1 MHHFTVESKSMGFRG
16 FRIGVILRVLLLQ
29 AAMLACAGLINNH
42 QFWFSGLVLALL
54 IVGQVIE
61 LIAYVERTNHHITQ
75 FLESIRHSDFSTSF
89 ASKGLGRSFERL
101 TLAFNEVIREFKKNR
116 AEKEEHFN
124 YLQTVVQ
131 HVSIGILAFRKD
143 GKVDMF
149 NNAVKRLLS
158 LNTLKDVSELERIKH
173 GLPEILLKLR
183 AGDSMIIKLFV
194 GDELLQLLVR
204 ATEFRLRNEDYTLVS
219 IQNIHAELEEKE
231 IESWQK
237 MIRVLTH
244 EIMNSIT
251 PISSLAATVT
261 EMMYDEET
269 QQSKVNQ
276 LDKDDIDNIQDA
288 LKTIISRSQ
297 GLLSFVEL
305 YRNLTRIPKPN
316 FRYFGV
322 EELFNRAIRLMQPK
336 LDETGIKISTH
347 IEPSG
352 LMLTADPDL
361 VDQVLINLIL
371 NASDALKSREDA
383 RIQLNAFPNKNGRVV
398 IEIQDNGP
406 GIKPDI
412 MDKIFMPFFTSKKDG
427 SGIGLSLSRQ
437 IMHLHKGTISVKSWP
452 DEGALFTLTF

>member
-1 MHHFTVESKSMGFRG
+1 MGFKG
-16 FRIGVILRVLLLQ
+16 FRAGVILRVLLLQ
-29 AAMLACAGLINNH
+29 TAMVACVLLFESN
-42 QFWFSGLVLALL
+42 QFRFSAIVLVFLSIGLV
-54 IVGQVIE
+54 VD
-61 LIAYVERTNHHITQ
+61 LIAYVERTNRHITQ

-89 ASKGLGRSFERL
+89 TGKGMGGSFERL
-101 TLAFNEVIREFKKNR
+101 TLAFNEVIREFRKSR

-131 HVSIGILAFRKD
+131 HVSIGIIAFRKD

-149 NNAVKRLLS
+149 NNAVKRLLNI
-158 LNTLKDVSELERIKH
+158 NTLRNISEIEKIKH
-173 GLPEILLKLR
+173 GLPEILLKLK
-183 AGDSMIIKLFV
+183 AGDSMLVKLFI
-194 GDELLQLLVR
+194 GDELLQMLVR

-219 IQNIHAELEEKE
+219 LQNIHAELEEKE

-251 PISSLAATVT
+251 PISSLASTVN
-261 EMMYDEET
+261 EMLFEEET
-269 QQSKVNQ
+269 ERITAKP
-276 LDKDDIDNIQDA
+276 LDEDDYDNISNA
-288 LKTIISRSQ
+288 LKTIMGRSQ

-316 FRYFGV
+316 FRYFPV
-322 EELFNRAIRLMQPK
+322 SEVFERATRLMQPK
-336 LDETGIKISTH
+336 LTEFEIALSST
-347 IEPSG
+347 IEPAG

-361 VDQVLINLIL
+361 VDQVMINLIL
-371 NASDALKSREDA
+371 NAQDALKNKSGA
-383 RIQLNAFPNKNGRVV
+383 HIQLSAYPNKNGRTVLEV
-398 IEIQDNGP
+398 KDNGP

-452 DEGALFTLTF
+452 DEGALFTLAF